1 MWITSVQLTNIKSY
15 GPDGQTIP
23 FKEGVNLIQGENG
36 AGKSTIL
43 EAIGLA
49 LFDRK
54 PYNLGSFVREGARTG
69 RIEVGFFSSLD
80 EREYVVVRAVGGSS
94 QTYVYDPQIKAKVCE
109 GRDDTL
115 KFIRDHLQAEDDAD
129 LTTFFVDAVGV
140 PQGTM
145 TAIFRETAAARK
157 EKFNRL
163 LRMDAYE
170 IAYKNLSETGHYI
183 RDQIAG
189 NQTRQ
194 AHLQGKLADLPNV
207 TAAIDRITQEL
218 TAAEV
223 QHADIR
229 QQLTAVS
236 EQRQAADRQRDRL
249 DDLTRRVEAAAAEL
263 RVLDEKLTSA
273 GNAVR
278 EAEAAQ
284 DIVGRTKA
292 AYDGYEAAE
301 RDLAALQA
309 KQQEYHR
316 VQERQHELDKQHGLL
331 ATALDRLRR
340 DLEGAVR
347 AEEEM
352 ATLEPLV
359 REQEVLEAALT
370 KARTDQA
377 TLQQSKAQLDH
388 LQGVLAD
395 LRRRMAS
402 SQAFLVAA
410 GLNLVKPITESVEA
424 EAENVDLAAEQA
436 RAAVT
441 QLERAA
447 DRLAAAQAALDR
459 EIQEQQAV
467 VDQVARSRV
476 VQEQL
481 DAARRMLDDLAD
493 RRRSLEVRLERLHSD
508 QAQLQE
514 YAALLDEAG
523 AICPVC
529 RRPMDAHAQAQA
541 ADHYQQEQE
550 RLVRE
555 LAALEAELDR
565 VSGQLAG
572 IEVERAG
579 LQAELDHLPSAAS
592 LTLVEQ
598 RVQQAQRDH
607 DDVAAEASDSYGRC
621 QADLHT
627 FERALEVEAAVVANL
642 QQSVARLPELEA
654 QWQALGD
661 PRRRYERVQD
671 IAATRKEIEEALNAQ
686 TGELERL
693 ETQLAEVEGQLREFA
708 DLDARLAAVAEE
720 KARHEAGYR
729 EYLAH
734 VAVAGQLEIRR
745 AQLHNL
751 EGQRAAWQADHA
763 AVVQERDAVAAA
775 YDAQAHEELR
785 QRERELEGERVAV
798 ETRLEE
804 WKRTLQAHQERLG
817 VLQESQAQLLA
828 LEAELKRLNTRHDV
842 LEFLRE
848 SIRKAG
854 PEIVRQLVRLISE
867 QANQIFGDI
876 LGDHSMVL
884 NWDEA
889 FGITVNQRGQQRD
902 FELLSGGEQMV
913 AAMAVRLALLMHLAN
928 VKFAF
933 FDEPTTN
940 LDDIRREQ
948 LAENLASLRV
958 LQQLFVISH
967 DDTFEQAG
975 YHVIQVAKEDGL
987 SQVRVL

>member
-43 EAIGLA
+43 EAIGLV

-94 QTYVYDPQIKAKVCE
+94 QTYVYDPQIKGKVCE

-115 KFIRDHLQAEDDAD
+115 KFIRDHLQVEEGDDLA
-129 LTTFFVDAVGV
+129 TFFVDAVGV

-145 TAIFRETAAARK
+145 TAIFRETATARK

-163 LRMDAYE
+163 LRTDAYE
-170 IAYKNLSETGHYI
+170 TAYENLRETGRYI
-183 RDQIAG
+183 RDRISD
-189 NQTRQ
+189 NQARQ
-194 AHLQGKLADLPNV
+194 AHLQGKLADLSNV
-207 TAAIDRITQEL
+207 TAAIDRIIQDL
-218 TAAEV
+218 AVAEA
-223 QHADIR
+223 QLADIR
-229 QQLTAVS
+229 QQLAAVS
-236 EQRQAADRQRDRL
+236 EQRQAADRQRDHL
-249 DDLTRRVEAAAAEL
+249 DELTRRVEAAAAEL
-263 RVLDEKLTSA
+263 RVVEEKLASVS
-273 GNAVR
+273 NAVQ

-301 RDLAALQA
+301 RELAALQA
-309 KQQEYHR
+309 RQQEYHR
-316 VQERQHELDKQHGLL
+316 IQERQHELDKQRDLL
-331 ATALDRLRR
+331 ASKLDRLRG
-340 DLEGAVR
+340 DLEEAVQ
-347 AEEEM
+347 AEKEM
-352 ATLEPLV
+352 AELEPRV
-359 REQEVLEAALT
+359 REQEALEAALVQ
-370 KARTDQA
+370 ARADQA
-377 TLQQSKAQLDH
+377 TLQQSRAQLDR

-395 LRRRMAS
+395 LGKRIAS
-402 SQAFLVAA
+402 GQQLLQAA
-410 GLNLVKPITESVEA
+410 GLSLPEPNA
-424 EAENVDLAAEQA
+424 EAVEIRAESAEVAAEQA
-436 RAAVT
+436 RNAVT
-441 QLERAA
+441 QLERAT

-459 EIQEQQAV
+459 EVREQQAMA
-467 VDQVARSRV
+467 DQVARSRA

-481 DAARRMLDDLAD
+481 SAIQRMLDELFG
-493 RRRSLEVRLERLHSD
+493 RRRTLEVQLERLRGD

-514 YAALLDEAG
+514 YATLLAKAG
-523 AICPVC
+523 ATCPVC
-529 RRPMDAHAQAQA
+529 RRPMDGHAQAQA
-541 ADHYQQEQE
+541 VDHYRQEQE
-550 RLVRE
+550 RLAGE
-555 LAALEAELDR
+555 LASLEAELDR
-565 VSGQLAG
+565 MSGQLAG

-579 LQAELDHLPSAAS
+579 LQAELDRLPGAAS

-598 RVQQAQRDH
+598 RVQQVRREH
-607 DDVAAEASDSYGRC
+607 DDTATEAVDSYSRC
-621 QADLHT
+621 QAYLRT
-627 FERALEVEAAVVANL
+627 LERALEVEAMAVGGL
-642 QQSVARLPELEA
+642 QRSAARLPELEA
-654 QWQALGD
+654 QWQALGE
-661 PRRRYERVQD
+661 PRRRYERAQEV
-671 IAATRKEIEEALNAQ
+671 AASRKEIEDVLGAQ
-686 TGELERL
+686 TAELARL
-693 ETQLAEVEGQLREFA
+693 EAALTEVTEQLREFA

-720 KARHEAGYR
+720 KTRHEAGYR

-734 VAVAGQLEIRR
+734 ITVAGHLETRR
-745 AQLHNL
+745 AQLQDL
-751 EGQRAAWQADHA
+751 EGRRAACQADYA
-763 AVVQERDAVAAA
+763 AVVQERDAVAVA
-775 YDAQAHEELR
+775 YDAQAHEVLR
-785 QRERELEGERVAV
+785 QREQKLQSEQVTV

-804 WKRTLQAHQERLG
+804 WKRTLLAYQERLG
-817 VLQESQAQLLA
+817 ALQEAQAQLLA
-828 LEAELKRLNTRHDV
+828 LETEQQRLNTRHEV

-854 PEIVRQLVRLISE
+854 PEVVRQLVRLISE

-948 LAENLASLRV
+948 LAERLAGLRV

>member
-1 MWITSVQLTNIKSY
+1 MWITNVQLTNIKSY
-15 GPDGQTIP
+15 GPDGQKIS

-69 RIEVGFFSSLD
+69 RIEVGFISSFD

-94 QTYVYDPQIKAKVCE
+94 QTYIYDPQIKAKVCE

-115 KFIRDHLQAEDDAD
+115 KFIRNHLQAEEGDDLA
-129 LTTFFVDAVGV
+129 TFFVDAVGV

-145 TAIFRETAAARK
+145 TAIFRETAALRK

-163 LRMDAYE
+163 LRTDAYE
-170 IAYKNLSETGHYI
+170 TAYENLRETVRFI
-183 RDQIAG
+183 RDKISNSQS
-189 NQTRQ
+189 QQ

-207 TAAIDRITQEL
+207 TAAIDGITRDLATAEGQYVEL
-218 TAAEV
+218 C
-223 QHADIR
+223 
-229 QQLTAVS
+229 QQLAAVS

-249 DDLTRRVEAAAAEL
+249 DELTRRVEAAAAEL
-263 RVLDEKLTSA
+263 RVVEEKLASA
-273 GNAVR
+273 DNAVR

-284 DIVGRTKA
+284 DIISRTKA

-301 RDLAALQA
+301 RELAALQA
-309 KQQEYHR
+309 RQQEYRR
-316 VQERQHELDKQHGLL
+316 VQERQHELDKQHDLL
-331 ATALDRLRR
+331 VTALDRLRGE
-340 DLEGAVR
+340 LEEVIR
-347 AEEEM
+347 AEKEM
-352 ATLEPLV
+352 TELEPRV
-359 REQEVLEAALT
+359 REQEALEAVLAQVR
-370 KARTDQA
+370 ADQA
-377 TLQQSKAQLDH
+377 TLQQSRAQLDR
-388 LQGVLAD
+388 LQAVLAD
-395 LRRRMAS
+395 LRRRIDS
-402 SQAFLVAA
+402 SEDFLVAA
-410 GLNLVKPITESVEA
+410 GLSLPKPTAGAVETGAESA
-424 EAENVDLAAEQA
+424 EVAAEQA
-436 RAAVT
+436 RAVVA

-459 EIQEQQAV
+459 EMREQQAMAE
-467 VDQVARSRV
+467 QVARSRA

-481 DAARRMLDDLAD
+481 DAARRALDDLGGQ
-493 RRRSLEVRLERLHSD
+493 RRTLEVRLERLRSD
-508 QAQLQE
+508 QARLQE
-514 YAALLDEAG
+514 YAALLAEAG
-523 AICPVC
+523 ATCPVC
-529 RRPMDAHAQAQA
+529 RRPMDTHAQAQA
-541 ADHYQQEQE
+541 ADHYRQEQDQ
-550 RLVRE
+550 LAVE
-555 LAALEAELDR
+555 LASLEAELDR
-565 VSGQLAG
+565 MSGQLAG
-572 IEVERAG
+572 IEMERTG
-579 LQAELDHLPSAAS
+579 LQAELDRLPGAAS

-598 RVQQAQRDH
+598 RVRQARSDY
-607 DDVAAEASDSYGRC
+607 DGAAAEAADSYGRC
-621 QADLHT
+621 QAHLHT
-627 FERALEVEAAVVANL
+627 FERMLEAEATAVDDL
-642 QQSVARLPELEA
+642 QQSAARLPELEA

-661 PRRRYERVQD
+661 PRRRYERAQEV
-671 IAATRKEIEEALNAQ
+671 AANRTEIEEALGAQ
-686 TGELERL
+686 TAELARL
-693 ETQLAEVEGQLREFA
+693 EAGLAEVTAQLREFA
-708 DLDARLAAVAEE
+708 DLDVRLAAAAEE

-734 VAVAGQLEIRR
+734 IAVAGQLEIRR
-745 AQLHNL
+745 AQLRDL
-751 EGQRAAWQADHA
+751 EGQRAAWQAAHEV
-763 AVVQERDAVAAA
+763 VVQERDAVAVA
-775 YDAQAHEELR
+775 YDAQAHEGLR
-785 QRERELEGERVAV
+785 QQEQELQSARVAV

-804 WKRTLQAHQERLG
+804 WKRTLQAYQERL
-817 VLQESQAQLLA
+817 VALQEVQAQLLA
-828 LEAELKRLNTRHDV
+828 LEAEEQRLNTRLDI

-854 PEIVRQLVRLISE
+854 PEVVRQLVRLISE

-928 VKFAF
+928 VRFAF

-948 LAENLASLRV
+948 LAERLASLRV

-975 YHVIQVAKEDGL
+975 YHVIQVTKEDGL
-987 SQVRVL
+987 SQVRPL